1 MEVNQLYAKRR
12 TAAAAEGRKRF
23 HIFRG
28 WIFSNL
34 LKQHQ
39 KQQNNIQTSQPES
52 VIHEMNSTEIACH
65 FPSASVV
72 VCFSSFFFVYSESFV
87 ACQKRR
93 KAMNNK
99 ILKSTDESRRSKKH
113 KYEFSLSTFVSP
125 SK

>member
-1 MEVNQLYAKRR
+1 MSNFQNGSQSIVCEERR
-12 TAAAAEGRKRF
+12 AAAAEGRKRF

-65 FPSASVV
+65 FPSAAAVV
-72 VCFSSFFFVYSESFV
+72 VFLLVFFLFI
-87 ACQKRR
+87 RR
-93 KAMNNK
+93 A
-99 ILKSTDESRRSKKH
+99 L
-113 KYEFSLSTFVSP
+113 
-125 SK
+125 